1 LALPC
6 EPDKDFWVLTKYSIS
21 TTKQFIVLHVFR
33 QPPSFSPTPPPA
45 NPPLCASFFSSPSAA
60 LHTPPPYAVNFHTT
74 LPCTTCTF
82 VLPPPSIFRHFFC
95 HQLSIY
101 FPSPILVLL
110 SCAWVSSSLL
120 TISSTMFS
128 SSFPFASTPSL
139 AYPPLHIQSPFYLLK
154 FYFCLLTPSQHSFNR
169 FPSLLSIPSSYFIAR
184 ILIFANFISSLLYI
198 PSVFTQSWSG
208 ANSQLSPAPPRPTP
222 PLHSSFPSPMFATP
236 LPPPVTSASPL
247 TSSIQPPPPNP
258 NPFSAE
264 SLFQSN
270 QADMLRRELDNRFL
284 ASQDRTLNIGP
295 PPYLRAEM
303 HQHQHHHTHVH
314 QHTTSILPPPPPSA
328 STLFPSP
335 LFKDIPKL
343 GSMDSPFYRQN
354 MGLPG
359 YPSYSSSL
367 LHPGLTGPTPF
378 VPPNHL
384 PPFQPKPTPP
394 PDPTKPKIVKSGKWN
409 AMHVRI
415 AWEVYHH
422 QQKESKGSSVKPDLL
437 RTPSHLFP
445 PSVPFSRHDIS
456 FPPSLTTH
464 RPPTFEQP
472 HPGIFGSTGPHIGFT
487 ISPFARY
494 GAGYTAGSSPFGVS
508 PLVSARD
515 LPLGPLHDPW
525 RGLQRT
531 VPVFPPGVNALPPNV
546 TGLPP
551 PAPWSLK
558 PDPILEQREREE
570 RERAERER
578 ERLRREREEKERRER
593 EERQRKLEQQ
603 QQQERERERERREKE
618 RRELERRELERQ
630 QERERLLHQQRLAES
645 TKQLGPSM
653 LRDRSPLR
661 NGTMDPNDIRVKE
674 EPRIKEEDRYHPYVR
689 QHPVLQH
696 SLPHMLDRSR
706 VLPPYPP
713 PPTTHWPPSPAEHY
727 YRTYDPLRYNPLMD
741 AAMRAEEERVKLF
754 SAYSHHAQFRP
765 KDPGLLHL
773 RANSGPGPPPPTH
786 KLCPTPPTDLH
797 KKEEPR

>member
-1 LALPC
+1 NKNYINSLTAEC
-6 EPDKDFWVLTKYSIS
+6 ETKRYDYSIS

-45 NPPLCASFFSSPSAA
+45 NRPSVLLFSPVLPQLFT
-60 LHTPPPYAVNFHTT
+60 LHRHMLSTFITT

-82 VLPPPSIFRHFFC
+82 VLPPPSQYLFPFSSFSH
-95 HQLSIY
+95 LN
-101 FPSPILVLL
+101 FPSP
-110 SCAWVSSSLL
+110 
-120 TISSTMFS
+120 
-128 SSFPFASTPSL
+128 
-139 AYPPLHIQSPFYLLK
+139 
-154 FYFCLLTPSQHSFNR
+154 
-169 FPSLLSIPSSYFIAR
+169 FPSLLSIPSS
-184 ILIFANFISSLLYI
+184 ISSLVSYFSLTSFLLPPLLYPGVSLTLTSI
-198 PSVFTQSWSG
+198 SHTFPGPSPIFPTVFTPTPPCPPPTSASSSLSLPKSWSG

-236 LPPPVTSASPL
+236 LPPPVTSA
-247 TSSIQPPPPNP
+247 
-258 NPFSAE
+258 
-264 SLFQSN
+264 N

-335 LFKDIPKL
+335 LVNIWIRHFIVK
-343 GSMDSPFYRQN
+343 N

-367 LHPGLTGPTPF
+367 LSRINGPTPF

-384 PPFQPKPTPP
+384 PPFQTEEFLCPQPTPP
-394 PDPTKPKIVKSGKWN
+394 PDPTKPKIVNQENGTP
-409 AMHVRI
+409 MHVRI

-422 QQKESKGSSVKPDLL
+422 KERVERCSVKPDLL
-437 RTPSHLFP
+437 RTPPTYFHLVFHSHVTIIVPAKFNYAP
-445 PSVPFSRHDIS
+445 PSNIRA
-456 FPPSLTTH
+456 T
-464 RPPTFEQP
+464 
-472 HPGIFGSTGPHIGFT
+472 HPGIFGSTGPHIGLSST
-487 ISPFARY
+487 RSLERVAAYCTGISTGR
-494 GAGYTAGSSPFGVS
+494 
-508 PLVSARD
+508 
-515 LPLGPLHDPW
+515 
-525 RGLQRT
+525 
-531 VPVFPPGVNALPPNV
+531 NALPPNV

-570 RERAERER
+570 TRGERKGEEK
-578 ERLRREREEKERRER
+578 RLRDENLKKRNEEN
-593 EERQRKLEQQ
+593 

-765 KDPGLLHL
+765 KDPGLLLTRQL
-773 RANSGPGPPPPTH
+773 RSRTSTA
-786 KLCPTPPTDLH
+786 DA
-797 KKEEPR
+797 